1 MYQESSYMQNPKP
14 GTYCKTIIEFGKPG
28 PVDKSKMKYQKYVT
42 KELKVKPTTS
52 APSIPQKETDKK
64 MLTGK
69 GQDSAGPGEYN
80 PDIFKVKNNRSSFVG
95 LAKSITKRQ
104 VF

>member
-1 MYQESSYMQNPKP
+1 
-14 GTYCKTIIEFGKPG
+14 
-28 PVDKSKMKYQKYVT
+28 
-42 KELKVKPTTS
+42 
-52 APSIPQKETDKK
+52 

-95 LAKSITKRQ
+95 LAKSITKRE